1 MRTEAVVEARGVH
14 KVYVAGT
21 VQTPALNGVDVTLS
35 RGEFAAMA
43 GPSGSGK
50 STLLHLLGGLDRPTD
65 GEIYLDGRAMSG
77 LSKDELARLRLTR
90 IGFVFQAYN
99 LIPVLTVVE
108 NTAFVLELQGVP
120 YRERLRRARAI
131 LAELGVE
138 KYANQ
143 FPNRLSGGEQQRV
156 AVARAVVSEPAIV
169 LADEP
174 TANLDT
180 RTSLELIDLMRRMNE
195 EHTTTFLFATHDTR
209 LLDRV
214 DRVIGLEDGRI
225 ARDERVG

>member
-1 MRTEAVVEARGVH
+1 MSSSALMRTEDLW
-14 KVYVAGT
+14 KVYRTGIAE
-21 VQTPALNGVDVTLS
+21 TPALRGVDLELGK
-35 RGEFAAMA
+35 REFTATA

-50 STLLHLLGGLDRPTD
+50 STLLHLLGGLDRPTS
-65 GEIYLDGRAMSG
+65 GEIYLDGQALSG

-99 LIPVLTVVE
+99 LIPVLTVLE

-120 YRERLRRARAI
+120 YRERIARARAV

-138 KYANQ
+138 KYAHQ
-143 FPNRLSGGEQQRV
+143 FPNNLSGGEQQRV

-180 RTSLELIDLMRRMNE
+180 SASLDLIDLMRRMNE
-195 EHTTTFLFATHDTR
+195 EHETTFLFATHDTR

-214 DRVIGLEDGRI
+214 DRVIHLEDGRVV
-225 ARDERVG
+225 RDDRVG